1 MCAHSYVH
9 TYTEHTHNMCIC
21 DVSVWVKL
29 IQWKSMFFIN
39 FVLFQG
45 AVIFYLHILRNDR
58 VKAV

>member
-1 MCAHSYVH
+1 MGKI
-9 TYTEHTHNMCIC
+9 N
-21 DVSVWVKL
+21 
-29 IQWKSMFFIN
+29 SMEIYMFAVN